1 MKNLFALRLHRHQL
15 MTAPFALLRVLLPY
29 GLFLLPL
36 LTQAQ
41 SVALKP
47 SEAGL
52 RVEID
57 GRLFTEYVV
66 KDTPRPF
73 LYPII
78 GAAGESVVRNFP
90 MKKGVPGEE
99 KFQDHPHHRSLWFA
113 HGKVNGIDFWGEFTV
128 FGRQEHTGFGEV
140 KAAGNQGSFLTR
152 TKWVAPTGQAVLTDE
167 RRIVIIALAGGERTL
182 DFNIT
187 LKATECDLVLG
198 DTKEGTMAL
207 RLCPSLSLNSSKGF
221 VDTGSSTGHAFN
233 SAGDRD
239 KDIWGKHAN
248 WVCYYGPDL
257 KGNAVGVVIFSHP
270 ENFRSPTTWHARDY
284 GLFAVNP
291 FGLHD
296 FEPDKP
302 AGAGDYTIK
311 RGGSLTLRYRFYFA
325 KGQPTPAELDARFQA
340 YARGK

>member
-1 MKNLFALRLHRHQL
+1 MKPTALRRYPNRIV
-15 MTAPFALLRVLLPY
+15 APAVRRGLRLYSLVALP
-29 GLFLLPL
+29 FMIH
-36 LTQAQ
+36 AQ
-41 SVALKP
+41 TVALKN

-52 RVEID
+52 RIEID
-57 GRLFTEYVV
+57 GQIFTEYVV

-78 GAAGESVVRNFP
+78 GATGESVVRNFP

-113 HGKVNGIDFWGEFTV
+113 HGNVNGTDFWGEFKV

-140 KAAGNQGSFLTR
+140 KAAGNQGRFLTR
-152 TKWVAPTGQAVLTDE
+152 TKWVAPTGQAVLTDK
-167 RRIVIIALAGGERTL
+167 RRIVITAVAGGERTL

-187 LKATECDLVLG
+187 LKATEGDVVLG

-207 RLCPSLSLNSSKGF
+207 RLCPSLSMNSSKSF
-221 VDTGSSTGHAFN
+221 VSTGASTGHAFN
-233 SAGDRD
+233 SRGDRD

-248 WVCYYGPDL
+248 WVCYYGPDP
-257 KGNAVGVVIFSHP
+257 KGNSVGVVIFSHP

-325 KGQPTPAELDARFQA
+325 KGQPTPAELDAKFKA

>member
-1 MKNLFALRLHRHQL
+1 MQP
-15 MTAPFALLRVLLPY
+15 APLLRPPNRVPAPAGRRALQLY
-29 GLFLLPL
+29 SLVALPL
-36 LTQAQ
+36 AISAQ
-41 SVALKP
+41 IVTLKN
-47 SEAGL
+47 SDAGL

-57 GRLFTEYVV
+57 GRIFTEYVV

-90 MKKGVPGEE
+90 MQRGVPGEE

-113 HGKVNGIDFWGEFTV
+113 HGKVNGIDFWGEFKV
-128 FGRQEHTGFGEV
+128 FGRQEHSGFGEL

-167 RRIVIIALAGGERTL
+167 RRIVITALADGERTL
-182 DFNIT
+182 DFSIT
-187 LKATECDLVLG
+187 LKATEGDVVLG

-207 RLCPSLSLNSSKGF
+207 RLCPSLSMNSSKGF
-221 VDTGSSTGHAFN
+221 VSTGASTGHAFN
-233 SAGDRD
+233 SRGDRD
-239 KDIWGKHAN
+239 KDIWGKHAD
-248 WVCYYGPDL
+248 WVCYYGPDPG
-257 KGNAVGVVIFSHP
+257 GNSVGVVIFSHP
-270 ENFRSPTTWHARDY
+270 ENIRSPTTWHARDY

-302 AGAGDYTIK
+302 AGAGDFTIE

-325 KGQPTPAELDARFQA
+325 KGQPTPAELDAKFKA